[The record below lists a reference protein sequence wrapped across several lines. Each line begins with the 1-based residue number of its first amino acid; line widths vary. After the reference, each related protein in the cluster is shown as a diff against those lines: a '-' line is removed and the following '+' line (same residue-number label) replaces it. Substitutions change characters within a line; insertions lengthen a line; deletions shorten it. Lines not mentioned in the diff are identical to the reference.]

1 MSSARE
7 RPVLIMAGG
16 TGGHVFP
23 GLAVA
28 EALRQRGIPV
38 VWLGSRAGLEAR
50 LVPPRGI
57 PMEWVEVTGM
67 RGKGLLRLVLA
78 PLMLSRALWQS
89 LAVLRRLHP
98 RLAIGL
104 GGFVSGPGG
113 LMAALYGIPLLVHE
127 QNAIAGW
134 TNRLLAR
141 FACVVFEA
149 FPGSFPQRLKPVVV
163 GNPVRA
169 DICALPA
176 PAERRDSRREG
187 WRLLVLGGSQGALAL
202 NQFVPRALALMPR
215 EQRPQVRH
223 QAGEHLL
230 AVAREA
236 YREANIEATICP
248 FIDDMAEAYAWADLV
263 VCRAGALTI
272 SELAAAGVASILVP
286 FPHAVD
292 DHQTANGRFLADA
305 GAALLVPQAE
315 LSEQRLAALLQE
327 LAADAGRRVAMA
339 EAARALARTDAA
351 ERVAEEALR
360 HAR

>member
-1 MSSARE
+1 MTSAGE

-50 LVPPRGI
+50 LVPACGI
-57 PMEWVEVTGM
+57 PVEWVEVTGM
-67 RGKGLLRLVLA
+67 RGKGLRRLMSA
-78 PLMLSRALWQS
+78 PLMLARALWQS
-89 LAVLRRLHP
+89 LAVLRRLQP

-113 LMAALYGIPLLVHE
+113 LMAALSGIPLLVHE

-141 FACVVFEA
+141 LARVVFEA
-149 FPGSFPQRLKPVVV
+149 FPGSFPQRLDPVVV

-169 DICALPA
+169 DICALAA
-176 PAERRDSRREG
+176 PGERRQRRGEG
-187 WRLLVLGGSQGALAL
+187 WRLLVLGGSQGALVL
-202 NQFVPRALALMPR
+202 NQTVPRALALLAQA
-215 EQRPQVRH
+215 ERPQVRH
-223 QAGEHLL
+223 QAGEQLL
-230 AVAREA
+230 SVALEA
-236 YREANIEATICP
+236 YREARVEAAVCS
-248 FIDDMAEAYAWADLV
+248 FIDDMAEAYGWADLV
-263 VCRAGALTI
+263 VCRAGALTV

-292 DHQTANGRFLADA
+292 DHQTANGRFLTQA

-315 LSEQRLAALLQE
+315 LSEQRLAALLRE
-327 LAADAGRRVAMA
+327 LAGDCDRLGAMADAARR
-339 EAARALARTDAA
+339 LARTDAA
-351 ERVAEEALR
+351 ERVAEEAIR